1 MRYQHCTYICSI
13 QKHKDMQILEVNE
26 PKVQVIDNEIIII
39 SWIIKDENIN
49 GITQQTKRFIE
60 LTRTELSN
68 VKSSVKWGGFNN
80 GIMVMS
86 KDRTKGTTINWE
98 VL

>member
-1 MRYQHCTYICSI
+1 ME
-13 QKHKDMQILEVNE
+13 ILEVNE
-26 PKVQVIDNEIIII
+26 PKIQVIDNEIIII

>member
-1 MRYQHCTYICSI
+1 ME
-13 QKHKDMQILEVNE
+13 ILEVNE
-26 PKVQVIDNEIIII
+26 PKIQVIDNEIIII

-49 GITQQTKRFIE
+49 GIAQQTKRFIE

-68 VKSSVKWGGFNN
+68 VKSSVKWGGFNS